1 MLRVGVVQGK
11 RKFAKSV
18 LLFSFTFLSM
28 FAFAEASD
36 AFSIPRAEFA
46 KYYKAVTGKP
56 VPQNA
61 VSFAI
66 DPAVSKTGK
75 DAYKI
80 VSSSEF
86 LVSSSGAQIKSLKP
100 ETRNEKPE
108 TRNQKPE
115 TRNEKPETP
124 CVTITGSNM
133 RSVMYGVYDLL
144 ERRAGCRWFWDGDR
158 VPKREKIDLAGLDV
172 REEAR
177 FEYRALR
184 YFAHRGLTRFQAEHW
199 GPADWKR
206 EIDWMLKRRLN
217 CFMPRIGMDDTW
229 QKAFPD
235 IVPYPDPA
243 EPSYGRLPEYH
254 NRISGWGLRYR
265 GELRKL
271 FTDYAFARGL
281 MIPTDFGTM
290 THWYSLTPEPFLK
303 RKNPPFLPHS
313 GGAYSD
319 SDRDRVGLVWDVFQG
334 EWLDDY
340 WHLTE
345 AFINAGYGSPDLLHT
360 IGLGERMCYNDR
372 AKNLQLKKDV
382 LALMTKKALAKYPD
396 SKILLAGWDFY
407 CTWKPEEVKSL
418 LPELDPERTIIWDY
432 EAEAESGV
440 DSFQPRSDNNFTQ
453 WGVVGKF
460 PYTFGIFLAY
470 EAALDIRAHYDVI
483 EEREKV
489 AAADPFCKG
498 YILWPESSHT
508 DTFLLSYFTANAW
521 RPGRSHDALLP
532 VFCRDRYGDKAT
544 AFEPLWRA
552 VLPMAKLL
560 GWGGNWGSLLLGLAC
575 FKDANLDAMRSI
587 LSAVPSIFAGLAAI
601 TPEDDFQRRDIVDIA
616 RTSGDRLA
624 IWIQQR
630 LLLDF
635 LAWCDGSDNGDS
647 IRFWCG
653 RYLDIVK
660 ANTEIISLHTDFS
673 LCESLDRLAEEAPIF
688 GKNFDKVL
696 LDNASNGYCR
706 SHQYEIAA
714 GCYIPFAEAFV
725 REVLRRI
732 DAGERARIPDEWTA
746 KTREACLADLKGRG
760 IEAYRPSSPRT
771 PDEYRRILT
780 AARDVSAK
788 VF

>member
-1 MLRVGVVQGK
+1 MKIKRRMGVVPGK
-11 RKFAKSV
+11 MKFAKSA
-18 LLFSFTFLSM
+18 LLLAFAFLPL
-28 FAFAEASD
+28 FAFAEAVD
-36 AFSIPRAEFA
+36 AFVLPRAEFA

-80 VSSSEF
+80 VSSS
-86 LVSSSGAQIKSLKP
+86 GAQIKSL
-100 ETRNEKPE
+100 
-108 TRNQKPE
+108 
-115 TRNEKPETP
+115 KPETP

-199 GPADWKR
+199 GPEDWKR

-345 AFINAGYGSPDLLHT
+345 AFINAGYGKPDLLHT
-360 IGLGERMCYNDR
+360 IGLGERMCFKDR
-372 AKNLQLKKDV
+372 EKNLQMKKDV
-382 LALMTKKALAKYPD
+382 LAKITAKALSAHKD
-396 SKILLAGWDFY
+396 AKILLAGWDFY
-407 CTWKPEEVKSL
+407 CRWRPEEVQSL
-418 LPELDPERTIIWDY
+418 LPQLDPSNTIIWDY
-432 EAEAESGV
+432 EAEATPGI
-440 DSFQPRSDNNFTQ
+440 DNFQPDLSNNFTK

-460 PYTFGIFLAY
+460 PYTFGIFLTY
-470 EAALDIRAHYDVI
+470 ENGLDPRARYDLI
-483 EEREKV
+483 EEREKI

-508 DTFLLSYFTANAW
+508 DTLLLRYFTANAW
-521 RPGRSHDALLP
+521 RPGQTHEALLP
-532 VFCRDRYGDKAT
+532 QFCRDRYGADAA
-544 AFEPLWRA
+544 AFERIWRETIPISN
-552 VLPMAKLL
+552 LT
-560 GWGGNWGSLLLGLAC
+560 GWGGNWGADLLRFGRQYRRAGRLAADC
-575 FKDANLDAMRSI
+575 ALLESVPRILKE
-587 LSAVPSIFAGLAAI
+587 LSAIEPK
-601 TPEDDFQRRDIVDIA
+601 DDFASRDVVDLA
-616 RTSGDRLA
+616 RTVLDRRIIA
-624 IWIQQR
+624 ERSR
-630 LLLDF
+630 LLMRLSDWCAGKMSADELKRDAEDYHRLVRAATEL
-635 LAWCDGSDNGDS
+635 LA
-647 IRFWCG
+647 
-653 RYLDIVK
+653 
-660 ANTEIISLHTDFS
+660 LHTDYS
-673 LCESLDRLAEEAPIF
+673 ICESLDRLAAVHKISAPD
-688 GKNFDKVL
+688 FDKVL
-696 LDNASNGYCR
+696 LENASCSYCR
-706 SHQYEIAA
+706 SHQYEVAA
-714 GCYIPFAEAFV
+714 GWYLPFAGDVV
-725 REVLRRI
+725 REIVRKV
-732 DAGERARIPDEWTA
+732 DAGERIELGESFVKTARTA
-746 KTREACLADLKGRG
+746 RQRELEERRIFAF
-760 IEAYRPSSPRT
+760 RPNLPRT
-771 PDEYRRILT
+771 QAEFRRVMGDAI
-780 AARDVSAK
+780 AAMETRP
-788 VF
+788 

>member
-1 MLRVGVVQGK
+1 M
-11 RKFAKSV
+11 KFAKSA
-18 LLFSFTFLSM
+18 LLLSFAFLPL
-28 FAFAEASD
+28 FAFAEAVD
-36 AFSIPRAEFA
+36 AFVLLRAEFA

-80 VSSSEF
+80 VSSS
-86 LVSSSGAQIKSLKP
+86 GAQIKSLK
-100 ETRNEKPE
+100 R
-108 TRNQKPE
+108 E

-172 REEAR
+172 REEAH

-199 GPADWKR
+199 GPEEWKR

-254 NRISGWGLRYR
+254 NRISGWGLKYR

-345 AFINAGYGSPDLLHT
+345 AFINAGYGKPDLEQHKANGYAPLLW
-360 IGLGERMCYNDR
+360 LG
-372 AKNLQLKKDV
+372 
-382 LALMTKKALAKYPD
+382 
-396 SKILLAGWDFY
+396 
-407 CTWKPEEVKSL
+407 PEEGFNGKYSSTESPSL
-418 LPELDPERTIIWDY
+418 
-432 EAEAESGV
+432 
-440 DSFQPRSDNNFTQ
+440 
-453 WGVVGKF
+453 
-460 PYTFGIFLAY
+460 
-470 EAALDIRAHYDVI
+470 
-483 EEREKV
+483 
-489 AAADPFCKG
+489 
-498 YILWPESSHT
+498 
-508 DTFLLSYFTANAW
+508 
-521 RPGRSHDALLP
+521 
-532 VFCRDRYGDKAT
+532 
-544 AFEPLWRA
+544 
-552 VLPMAKLL
+552 KLEMM
-560 GWGGNWGSLLLGLAC
+560 GFS
-575 FKDANLDAMRSI
+575 
-587 LSAVPSIFAGLAAI
+587 
-601 TPEDDFQRRDIVDIA
+601 
-616 RTSGDRLA
+616 
-624 IWIQQR
+624 
-630 LLLDF
+630 
-635 LAWCDGSDNGDS
+635 
-647 IRFWCG
+647 
-653 RYLDIVK
+653 
-660 ANTEIISLHTDFS
+660 IISLP
-673 LCESLDRLAEEAPIF
+673 EAP
-688 GKNFDKVL
+688 
-696 LDNASNGYCR
+696 
-706 SHQYEIAA
+706 
-714 GCYIPFAEAFV
+714 AFWGLAI
-725 REVLRRI
+725 RP
-732 DAGERARIPDEWTA
+732 RIPE
-746 KTREACLADLKGRG
+746 
-760 IEAYRPSSPRT
+760 S
-771 PDEYRRILT
+771 
-780 AARDVSAK
+780 
-788 VF
+788 